1 MHKKRPLPSGSSDPS
16 GQTGHLSPKGKPP
29 LAAQNAECCKPAFQ
43 RLFQM
48 LENSLS

>member
-1 MHKKRPLPSGSSDPS
+1 MRKKWPLPLESSDPS
-16 GQTGHLSPKGKPP
+16 GETWHLSPKVKPP
-29 LAAQNAECCKPAFQ
+29 LAAQNTECCKPAFQ